1 MHRRAVVV
9 GALAV
14 ATAGCTDRIRDVAAS
29 TPRDLAVRSR
39 YVDGDPLVDGQS
51 IRALPPE
58 LHVHAASYRSGDA
71 ALGAL
76 RPDAA
81 EARSFVD
88 ATAFVDDGG
97 EAILVVAQRLT
108 APEVELR
115 LGAISRIGDGAL
127 RVALDE
133 PGPDVDVEK
142 LDDPVVKTLLLRL
155 TDQQG
160 TPERVIVSVDGDRAG
175 VTI

>member
-1 MHRRAVVV
+1 MYRRAVVV
-9 GALAV
+9 GALAA

-29 TPRDLAVRSR
+29 TPRDLDVRSR
-39 YVDGDPLVDGQS
+39 YVDGNPLVEGQS
-51 IRALPPE
+51 IRALPAE
-58 LHVHAASYRSGDA
+58 LHVHAASYQSGA
-71 ALGAL
+71 SALGAL
-76 RPDAA
+76 RSDAA
-81 EARSFVD
+81 ETRSFVD
-88 ATAFVDDGG
+88 ATEFVDDGG
-97 EAILVVAQRLT
+97 ESILVVAQRLT

-127 RVALDE
+127 RVALDQ

-155 TDQQG
+155 TDRQG
-160 TPERVIVSVDGDRAG
+160 TPERVIVSVDRECAG

>member
-9 GALAV
+9 GVLTV
-14 ATAGCTDRIRDVAAS
+14 ATAGCTDRLRDVAAS
-29 TPRDLAVRSR
+29 TPRDIAVRSR
-39 YVDGDPLVDGQS
+39 YVDGNPLTEGQS
-51 IRALPPE
+51 IRGLPAE
-58 LHVHAASYRSGDA
+58 LHVHAASYRSHDG

-76 RPDAA
+76 RPDAI
-81 EARSFVD
+81 ESRSFVD
-88 ATAFVDDGG
+88 ATEFVDGGG

-115 LGAISRIGDGAL
+115 LGSISRIGDGAL

-133 PGPDVDVEK
+133 SGPDVDVEK

-155 TDQQG
+155 IDRQE
-160 TPERVIVSVDGDRAG
+160 TPTRVVVSVDGDRAG